1 MDRTLVE
8 RAQGGD
14 VDAYE
19 ALVRGS
25 TRRLYLTAYRIVRD
39 ADAAEDA
46 TQQALVTAWRD
57 LPSLRDP
64 DRFEAWTYRLV
75 VRACLTEHRKRR
87 RSGVREIAVDDLS
100 IPAGHDAVD
109 ASDLRDQ
116 LDRALGALPDDQRA
130 VVVLHHY
137 VGLPLIEI
145 AEILGAPAGTV
156 RSRLHH
162 AKRAMRAAIDAADRA
177 TVVGGQPA

>member
-46 TQQALVTAWRD
+46 TQQALVAAWRE

-75 VRACLTEHRKRR
+75 VRACLTERR
-87 RSGVREIAVDDLS
+87 RHRRGGVREIPVDDLS
-100 IPAGHDAVD
+100 ITAADTVGET
-109 ASDLRDQ
+109 DLRDQ
-116 LDRALGALPDDQRA
+116 LDRALGSIPADQRA

-137 VGLPLIEI
+137 VGLPLVEI
-145 AEILGAPAGTV
+145 AQILGEPPGTI

-162 AKRAMRAAIDAADRA
+162 AKRSLRAAIEAADRS

>member
-1 MDRTLVE
+1 MDRALVE

-14 VDAYE
+14 IDAYE
-19 ALVRGS
+19 ALVRAS

-46 TQQALVTAWRD
+46 TQQALVAAWRE

-75 VRACLTEHRKRR
+75 VRACLTERR
-87 RSGVREIAVDDLS
+87 RHRRTRVREIAVGDMA
-100 IPAGHDAVD
+100 IPASDDAVG
-109 ASDLRDQ
+109 ATDLRDQ

-137 VGLPLIEI
+137 VGLPLVEI

-162 AKRAMRAAIDAADRA
+162 AKRSMRAAIEAAERT
-177 TVVGGQPA
+177 TVIGGQPA

>member
-1 MDRTLVE
+1 MDRALVE

-19 ALVRGS
+19 ALVRAS

-46 TQQALVTAWRD
+46 TQQALVAAWRE

-75 VRACLTEHRKRR
+75 VRACLTERR
-87 RSGVREIAVDDLS
+87 RHRRRGVREIAVEDLS
-100 IPAGHDAVD
+100 IA
-109 ASDLRDQ
+109 ASDTVAETDLRDQ
-116 LDRALGALPDDQRA
+116 LDRALAAIPDEQRA

-137 VGLPLIEI
+137 IGLPLTEI
-145 AEILGAPAGTV
+145 AEILGTPAGTI

-162 AKRAMRAAIDAADRA
+162 AKRAMRAAIDAADRS
-177 TVVGGQPA
+177 TVVGGQLA

>member
-1 MDRTLVE
+1 VDRTLVE
-8 RAQGGD
+8 RAQRGD
-14 VDAYE
+14 MDAYE
-19 ALVRGS
+19 ALVRAS
-25 TRRLYLTAYRIVRD
+25 TPRLYLTAYRIVRD

-46 TQQALVTAWRD
+46 TQQALVAAWRD
-57 LPSLRDP
+57 LRSLRDP

-75 VRACLTEHRKRR
+75 VRACLTERRRSR
-87 RSGVREIAVDDLS
+87 RSGVREIRVEDVSLS
-100 IPAGHDAVD
+100 TPSNAVD

-137 VGLPLIEI
+137 VGLPLVEI

-162 AKRAMRAAIDAADRA
+162 AKRAMRAAIEAADRS

>member
-14 VDAYE
+14 ADAYE
-19 ALVRGS
+19 ALVRAS

-46 TQQALVTAWRD
+46 TQQALVAAWRE

-75 VRACLTEHRKRR
+75 VRACLTERR
-87 RSGVREIAVDDLS
+87 RHRRGVREIPVDDLS
-100 IPAGHDAVD
+100 IA
-109 ASDLRDQ
+109 ASDTVGETDLRDQ
-116 LDRALGALPDDQRA
+116 LDRALGAIPDDQRA

-137 VGLPLIEI
+137 VGLALVEI
-145 AEILGAPAGTV
+145 AQILGEPPGTI

-162 AKRAMRAAIDAADRA
+162 AKRSMRAAIEAADRS
-177 TVVGGQPA
+177 TVVRGQPA

>member
-14 VDAYE
+14 VEAYE
-19 ALVRGS
+19 ALVRAS

-57 LPSLRDP
+57 LASLRDP

-75 VRACLTEHRKRR
+75 VRACLTEHRRR
-87 RSGVREIAVDDLS
+87 RRGGVREIPVEDLALPAEVDVVG
-100 IPAGHDAVD
+100 AT
-109 ASDLRDQ
+109 DLRDQ

-137 VGLPLIEI
+137 VGLPLVEI
-145 AEILGAPAGTV
+145 AEIIGIPAGTV

-162 AKRAMRAAIDAADRA
+162 AKRSMRASIDAAERS
-177 TVVGGQPA
+177 TVIGGQPA

>member
-1 MDRTLVE
+1 MDRSLVE

-19 ALVRGS
+19 ALVHAS

-46 TQQALVTAWRD
+46 TQLALVTAWRE

-75 VRACLTEHRKRR
+75 VRACLTERR
-87 RSGVREIAVDDLS
+87 RRHRGGIREIQVDDLALLADDTS
-100 IPAGHDAVD
+100 AET
-109 ASDLRDQ
+109 DLRDQ
-116 LDRALGALPDDQRA
+116 LDRALGALPDDQR
-130 VVVLHHY
+130 VVIVLHHY
-137 VGLPLIEI
+137 VGLPLVEI
-145 AEILGAPAGTV
+145 ADIVGAPAGTI

-162 AKRAMRAAIDAADRA
+162 AKRSMRAAIDAGERS
-177 TVVGGQPA
+177 TVVEGQPA